1 MEEADMTDIEQ
12 LMAIEAIKRLK
23 SRYFW
28 CLDHQDW
35 EGWKRDVWAPDAS
48 LDVPGST
55 EGAVAGVDNIIAWT
69 APRANGQISIHHG
82 HMPDIEIT
90 SDTTAKGVWAME
102 DILHKPLDHKE
113 KYGYHFLHGWGH
125 YHETYVKLAQGWR
138 IKTTKLTRLRV
149 VKG

>member
-1 MEEADMTDIEQ
+1 MTEIEQ
-12 LMAIEAIKRLK
+12 LLAIEAIKRVK
-23 SRYFW
+23 AKYFW

-48 LDVPGST
+48 LHVPEVQT
-55 EGAVAGVDNIIAWT
+55 EPFKGVDAIIAFT

-90 SDTTAKGVWAME
+90 SDTTAKAVWAME
-102 DILHKPLDHKE
+102 DILHKPLDQRE

-125 YHETYVKLAQGWR
+125 YLETYVKLPQGWR
-138 IKTTKLTRLRV
+138 IQSTKLTRLRV
-149 VKG
+149 ERA